1 MSISEAPVAAFTVN
15 NTLNPILWDNDEL
28 RLDIRY
34 KLLSI
39 AKHFADTLKVKH
51 LNLTDV
57 TISGSNASFGYSE
70 YSDVDLHLVVDMPND
85 EELEDYYNAKKNEF
99 NNKYDIKL
107 KSIPVEVYVQNS
119 TQPHHSA
126 GIYSVLDNKWI
137 HKPSKVVP
145 KATPQ
150 EVKNKAR
157 NYSSKIN
164 QALRSKDLDEAKAAM
179 DDLKRLRQ
187 AGLEMGCEES
197 VENLAFKLLRS
208 RGKIDKLRN
217 HIDKLQSA
225 ELSLGE
231 QMKINDIVKEDGTHA
246 VVTNYQPGKLVSVTM
261 PDGTQIQKDLTK
273 DPTAIGKDAQGNP
286 VFNLTGQQGSAGAMQ
301 TTEKPI
307 TTGSQIS
314 INTNPSQMM
323 GMGETSEEELEDDD
337 LVDSNNEIG
346 GDPTDNF
353 IDGIIDKRFER
364 GARGSMSSKQT
375 GSFGPVSG
383 LKESDELYKWLTIA
397 GIK

>member
-1 MSISEAPVAAFTVN
+1 
-15 NTLNPILWDNDEL
+15 
-28 RLDIRY
+28 
-34 KLLSI
+34 LLSI